1 MSATTSLPGGRLL
14 GRLQNRKSSL
24 NQRLQDLNVR
34 SDEYQNETEAHSQSS
49 EHFAGQNLKRQNSRR
64 WRNRSDELSRD
75 LDSDDM
81 QSTAVIEFPFGPK
94 NDSASTHNV
103 IRKTLSILQK
113 GHSPGSLLT
122 TPESSRSSR
131 SPSVRSLMLSRPS
144 EIHSPTRE
152 LPPLIESDETNPN
165 ADLDTI
171 STVTS
176 LGASSYRS
184 GKRGLFQRVRRADS
198 SADVHDFDVL
208 LTSLRSS
215 PDSRA
220 SLAGSHTS
228 LRSTRLANGI
238 IVAEDLGPE
247 GGLSRGH
254 SGGSRASLPPRA
266 PRPSGISRKL
276 TLHAFYLFSSHL
288 VCLRSL
294 SVSENYKMNIRKIT
308 MSLMSL

>member
-34 SDEYQNETEAHSQSS
+34 SDEHQNETEAHSQSS

-64 WRNRSDELSRD
+64 RRNRSDELSRD

-184 GKRGLFQRVRRADS
+184 GKRGLFQRVHRADS

-208 LTSLRSS
+208 LTSL
-215 PDSRA
+215 
-220 SLAGSHTS
+220 
-228 LRSTRLANGI
+228 
-238 IVAEDLGPE
+238 
-247 GGLSRGH
+247 
-254 SGGSRASLPPRA
+254 
-266 PRPSGISRKL
+266 
-276 TLHAFYLFSSHL
+276 SHL
-288 VCLRSL
+288 QILEQALLDHIQVYAQLALPMALLWLRIWVLRGAYLGDTPVAPGQVYPPGHLDHQVFQGS
-294 SVSENYKMNIRKIT
+294 
-308 MSLMSL
+308 

>member
-34 SDEYQNETEAHSQSS
+34 SDEHQNDSEAHSQSS
-49 EHFAGQNLKRQNSRR
+49 EHFAGQNLKRQNSHR

-113 GHSPGSLLT
+113 DHSPGSLLT

-184 GKRGLFQRVRRADS
+184 GKRGLFQRVRRVDS

-220 SLAGSHTS
+220 SLAGSHTG
-228 LRSTRLANGI
+228 LRSTRLSNGI

-276 TLHAFYLFSSHL
+276 TLHAFYFFFLTPCLPL
-288 VCLRSL
+288 VTIC
-294 SVSENYKMNIRKIT
+294 IRKLKDEY
-308 MSLMSL
+308 SKNKLCL